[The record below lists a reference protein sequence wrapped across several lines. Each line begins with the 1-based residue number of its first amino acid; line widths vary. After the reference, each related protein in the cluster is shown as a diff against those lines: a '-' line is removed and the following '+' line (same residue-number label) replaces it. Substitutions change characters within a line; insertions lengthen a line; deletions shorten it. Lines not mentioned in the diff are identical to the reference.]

1 MDKKEFKKRGKGLL
15 ALLLAMIMMFGSSM
29 TVLAATI
36 DLNVLTGNGLTE
48 NQILHGGDTIS
59 CYSEGSGGSL
69 TVTIDENTFN
79 ISHTGYYFFKY
90 QLPAG
95 KDYKVIE
102 YSPNVSGQ
110 QFRDCKY
117 IIKLQSIASS
127 TSDSGSSYTSSTSD
141 SGSSYKH
148 EHYFEWVETIEPT
161 ETSDGLME
169 HKCACGA
176 VDDSYV
182 ISGAMAFVKNIVKM
196 IQEAPENG
204 TVEITTDYYTCYT
217 SYILKELIK
226 RPDVSLKTTY
236 KDKDGNARTFTI
248 PAGQAPTDGAQFY
261 GFTYLG
267 NLYGW
272 N

>member
-36 DLNVLTGNGLTE
+36 DLNAVNGNELTV

-59 CYSEGSGGSL
+59 CYSESSGGSL
-69 TVTIDENTFN
+69 TVIIDGNTISEGITRSDYNDR
-79 ISHTGYYFFKY
+79 SPSYYCYLY

-95 KDYKVIE
+95 KDYKVIS
-102 YSPNVSGQ
+102 YDAGIDDSDDTIY
-110 QFRDCKY
+110 RY
-117 IIKLQSIASS
+117 TIKLQSIN
-127 TSDSGSSYTSSTSD
+127 SSTSD

-236 KDKDGNARTFTI
+236 KDKDGNVRTFTI

>member
-29 TVLAATI
+29 TVLAETI
-36 DLNVLTGNGLTE
+36 DLDAGPGGVGLRVG
-48 NQILHGGDTIS
+48 QILKGGDEIKAA
-59 CYSEGSGGSL
+59 SETSGGEFYVS
-69 TVTIDENTFN
+69 IDGIRCIEYTHNN
-79 ISHTGYYFFKY
+79 SDAYEY

-95 KDYKVIE
+95 KDYKVIF
-102 YSPNVSGQ
+102 YSAIPNDNGQ
-110 QFRDCKY
+110 SNNY
-117 IIKLQSIASS
+117 TIMLQSINSS
-127 TSDSGSSYTSSTSD
+127 TSDSASTSD

>member
-36 DLNVLTGNGLTE
+36 DLNAVNGIELTV

-59 CYSEGSGGSL
+59 CYSQSSGGSL
-69 TVTIDENTFN
+69 KVTIDGNT
-79 ISHTGYYFFKY
+79 ISEGITRSDYDYNDSSLSYYCYLY

-102 YSPNVSGQ
+102 YSSAVSGG
-110 QFRDCKY
+110 DHNCTY
-117 IIKLQSIASS
+117 IIKLQSI
-127 TSDSGSSYTSSTSD
+127 TSSTSD

-248 PAGQAPTDGAQFY
+248 PAGQSPTDGAQFY

>member
-1 MDKKEFKKRGKGLL
+1 MHLKIKK
-15 ALLLAMIMMFGSSM
+15 
-29 TVLAATI
+29 
-36 DLNVLTGNGLTE
+36 
-48 NQILHGGDTIS
+48 
-59 CYSEGSGGSL
+59 
-69 TVTIDENTFN
+69 TIDENTFN
-79 ISHTGYYFFKY
+79 SSRTENNDGYYFQY

-102 YSPNVSGQ
+102 YSTDVDGNL
-110 QFRDCKY
+110 FRNCKY
-117 IIKLQSIASS
+117 IIKLQSI
-127 TSDSGSSYTSSTSD
+127 TSSTSD

-182 ISGAMAFVKNIVKM
+182 ISRAMAFVKNIVKM

-236 KDKDGNARTFTI
+236 KDKDGNVRTFTI

>member
-36 DLNVLTGNGLTE
+36 DLNAVNGNELTV

-59 CYSEGSGGSL
+59 CYQEGSGGSL
-69 TVTIDENTFN
+69 TVTIDGN
-79 ISHTGYYFFKY
+79 IISEGITRSYYNDSSPSYYCYLY

-95 KDYKVIE
+95 KDYKVIM
-102 YSPNVSGQ
+102 YSPEVLESSYVKN
-110 QFRDCKY
+110 CKY
-117 IIKLQSIASS
+117 IIVLQSINSS
-127 TSDSGSSYTSSTSD
+127 TSDR
-141 SGSSYKH
+141 H

-169 HKCACGA
+169 HKCACRA

>member
-29 TVLAATI
+29 TVLAETI
-36 DLNVLTGNGLTE
+36 DLNAESGVGLTVG
-48 NQILHGGDTIS
+48 QILKGGDEIKAA
-59 CYSEGSGGSL
+59 SETSGGEFYVS
-69 TVTIDENTFN
+69 IDGIQCIEYTHNN
-79 ISHTGYYFFKY
+79 RDAYEY

-95 KDYKVIE
+95 KDYKVIS
-102 YSPNVSGQ
+102 YSATPNDGLQSNN
-110 QFRDCKY
+110 Y
-117 IIKLQSIASS
+117 TIELQSIN
-127 TSDSGSSYTSSTSD
+127 SSTSD

-182 ISGAMAFVKNIVKM
+182 ISGAMTFVKNIVKM
-196 IQEAPENG
+196 IKEAPENG
-204 TVEITTDYYTCYT
+204 TVEITTSNFSCYT
-217 SYILKELIK
+217 SFILKELSK
-226 RPDVSLKTTY
+226 RPDVSLKTTF
-236 KDKDGNARTFTI
+236 KDKDGSMKTFTI

>member
-29 TVLAATI
+29 TVLAETI
-36 DLNVLTGNGLTE
+36 DLNVLNGNGLTE

-69 TVTIDENTFN
+69 YVTIDENTFN

-102 YSPNVSGQ
+102 YSSNVYNYS
-110 QFRDCKY
+110 RDCEY
-117 IIKLQSIASS
+117 IIKLQSI
-127 TSDSGSSYTSSTSD
+127 TSSTSD

-204 TVEITTDYYTCYT
+204 TVEITTSNFSCYT
-217 SYILKELIK
+217 SFILKELSK
-226 RPDVSLKTTY
+226 RPDVSLKTTF
-236 KDKDGNARTFTI
+236 KDKDGSMKTFTI

>member
-36 DLNVLTGNGLTE
+36 DLNAVNGIELTA

-59 CYSEGSGGSL
+59 CYSENSGGSL
-69 TVTIDENTFN
+69 KVTIDGNTCN
-79 ISHTGYYFFKY
+79 PSYTQNNDGYYFQY

-102 YSPNVSGQ
+102 YSSDVYGYSPV
-110 QFRDCKY
+110 CKY
-117 IIKLQSIASS
+117 IIKLQSI
-127 TSDSGSSYTSSTSD
+127 TSSTSD

-236 KDKDGNARTFTI
+236 KDKDGNVRTFTI

>member
-36 DLNVLTGNGLTE
+36 NLDPGSSGVGLTVG
-48 NQILHGGDTIS
+48 QILKGGDTIS
-59 CYSEGSGGSL
+59 CYSEGSSGTL

-79 ISHTGYYFFKY
+79 YNDGYYFQY

-102 YSPNVSGQ
+102 YSSNVSG
-110 QFRDCKY
+110 FFNDCKY
-117 IIKLQSIASS
+117 IIKLQSITSS

>member
-79 ISHTGYYFFKY
+79 ISHTGNYFFKY

-102 YSPNVSGQ
+102 YSPRFSGQ
-110 QFRDCKY
+110 LFRDCKY
-117 IIKLQSIASS
+117 IIKLQSI
-127 TSDSGSSYTSSTSD
+127 TSSTSD

-236 KDKDGNARTFTI
+236 KDKDGNVRTFTI

>member
-1 MDKKEFKKRGKGLL
+1 MDKKELKKRGKGLL
-15 ALLLAMIMMFGSSM
+15 ALVLAMLMMFGSSL
-29 TVLAATI
+29 TVLAA
-36 DLNVLTGNGLTE
+36 DYELTDANSLREGQTLE
-48 NQILHGGDTIS
+48 GGEKIWIN
-59 CYSEGSGGSL
+59 GSGNSL
-69 TVTIDENTFN
+69 VVKIDGQDLASNTDPN
-79 ISHTGYYFFKY
+79 PYRTYVN
-90 QLPAG
+90 LPAG
-95 KDYKVIE
+95 KSYRVE
-102 YSPNVSGQ
+102 SYSVTPGFPLNRYLVSL
-110 QFRDCKY
+110 R
-117 IIKLQSIASS
+117 SINSS
-127 TSDSGSSYTSSTSD
+127 ATVNDATSSSPHT
-141 SGSSYKH
+141 
-148 EHYFEWVETIEPT
+148 HYFEWVETIEPT

>member
-1 MDKKEFKKRGKGLL
+1 MDKKELKKRGKGML

-36 DLNVLTGNGLTE
+36 NLDAGPSGAGLTIG
-48 NQILHGGDTIS
+48 QILKGGDEIKAASQT
-59 CYSEGSGGSL
+59 SGGDFYVS
-69 TVTIDENTFN
+69 IDGIRCTEYTHNN
-79 ISHTGYYFFKY
+79 NDAYEY

-95 KDYKVIE
+95 KDYKVIS
-102 YSPNVSGQ
+102 YSATPSDDRQSNS
-110 QFRDCKY
+110 Y
-117 IIKLQSIASS
+117 TIMLQSI
-127 TSDSGSSYTSSTSD
+127 TSSTSD

>member
-1 MDKKEFKKRGKGLL
+1 MDKKELKKRGKGLL

-36 DLNVLTGNGLTE
+36 NLDADNASTNLTE
-48 NQILHGGDTIS
+48 NQILHGGDIIKGVS
-59 CYSEGSGGSL
+59 QQSGGKL
-69 TVTIDENTFN
+69 TVIIDGDEIVTSLNDGN
-79 ISHTGYYFFKY
+79 SSPYFGEY
-90 QLPAG
+90 ELPVG
-95 KDYKVIE
+95 KEYKVTA
-102 YSPNVSGQ
+102 YSASIDSANYN
-110 QFRDCKY
+110 Y
-117 IIKLQSIASS
+117 IIKLQSIA
-127 TSDSGSSYTSSTSD
+127 SSTSD

-169 HKCACGA
+169 HKCSCGA

-182 ISGAMAFVKNIVKM
+182 ISGAMTFVKNIVKM
-196 IQEAPENG
+196 IKEAPENG
-204 TVEITTDYYTCYT
+204 TVEITTSNFSCYT
-217 SYILKELIK
+217 SFILNELSK
-226 RPDVSLKTTY
+226 RPDVSLKTTF
-236 KDKDGNARTFTI
+236 KDKDGSMKTFTI

>member
-29 TVLAATI
+29 TVLAETI
-36 DLNVLTGNGLTE
+36 NLNAGSGGVGLTVD
-48 NQILHGGDTIS
+48 QILKGGDTIS
-59 CYSEGSGGSL
+59 CYSESSGGSL
-69 TVTIDENTFN
+69 TVIIDGNTISEGITRSDYNDR
-79 ISHTGYYFFKY
+79 SPSYYCYLY

-102 YSPNVSGQ
+102 YSTDVFGYI
-110 QFRDCKY
+110 RVCKY
-117 IIKLQSIASS
+117 IIKLQSI
-127 TSDSGSSYTSSTSD
+127 TSSTSD

-182 ISGAMAFVKNIVKM
+182 ISGAMAFVKNLVKM

>member
-29 TVLAATI
+29 TVLAA
-36 DLNVLTGNGLTE
+36 DHQLR
-48 NQILHGGDTIS
+48 DAS
-59 CYSEGSGGSL
+59 SL
-69 TVTIDENTFN
+69 TVNQTLEGGEKILISASGNSLVVKIDGQDLAENTDNNLF
-79 ISHTGYYFFKY
+79 IKY
-90 QLPAG
+90 VNLPAG
-95 KDYKVIE
+95 KSYRVE
-102 YSPNVSGQ
+102 SYSVTPGYPNQYFVSL
-110 QFRDCKY
+110 R
-117 IIKLQSIASS
+117 SINSS
-127 TSDSGSSYTSSTSD
+127 ATVNDATSSSPHT
-141 SGSSYKH
+141 
-148 EHYFEWVETIEPT
+148 HYFEWVETIEPT

-182 ISGAMAFVKNIVKM
+182 ISGAMTFVKNIVKL
-196 IQEAPENG
+196 IKEAPENG
-204 TVEITTDYYTCYT
+204 TVEITTSNFSCYT
-217 SYILKELIK
+217 SFILKELSK
-226 RPDVSLKTTY
+226 RPDVSLKTTF
-236 KDKDGNARTFTI
+236 KDKDGSMKTFTI

>member
-1 MDKKEFKKRGKGLL
+1 M
-15 ALLLAMIMMFGSSM
+15 
-29 TVLAATI
+29 
-36 DLNVLTGNGLTE
+36 
-48 NQILHGGDTIS
+48 
-59 CYSEGSGGSL
+59 
-69 TVTIDENTFN
+69 
-79 ISHTGYYFFKY
+79 
-90 QLPAG
+90 
-95 KDYKVIE
+95 
-102 YSPNVSGQ
+102 YSPEVLESSYVKN
-110 QFRDCKY
+110 CKY
-117 IIKLQSIASS
+117 IIVLQSINSS
-127 TSDSGSSYTSSTSD
+127 TSDR
-141 SGSSYKH
+141 H

-226 RPDVSLKTTY
+226 PPDVSLKTTY

>member
-15 ALLLAMIMMFGSSM
+15 ALVLAMIMMFGSSL
-29 TVLAATI
+29 TVLASTTKI
-36 DLNVLTGNGLTE
+36 LNDNTSLTVGT
-48 NQILHGGDTIS
+48 ILHGGDTIKNGF
-59 CYSEGSGGSL
+59 ESGNL
-69 TVTIDENTFN
+69 IVYIDDVQQSVIWDGAHRSFTLPTEA
-79 ISHTGYYFFKY
+79 GFKY
-90 QLPAG
+90 SV
-95 KDYKVIE
+95 DF
-102 YSPNVSGQ
+102 YSYEADGEKLTTVKLKKKSAASDGSTTQHTDNTPN
-110 QFRDCKY
+110 
-117 IIKLQSIASS
+117 AEPH
-127 TSDSGSSYTSSTSD
+127 T
-141 SGSSYKH
+141 
-148 EHYFEWVETIEPT
+148 HYFEWVETIEPT

-182 ISGAMAFVKNIVKM
+182 ISGAMTFVKNIVKM

-204 TVEITTDYYTCYT
+204 TVEITTSNFSCYT
-217 SYILKELIK
+217 SYILKELSK
-226 RPDVSLKTTY
+226 RPDVSLKTTF
-236 KDKDGNARTFTI
+236 KDKDGSTKTFTI

>member
-15 ALLLAMIMMFGSSM
+15 ALLLAMIMMFGSSL
-29 TVLAATI
+29 TVFAQEY
-36 DLNVLTGNGLTE
+36 VLLGDDSLTE
-48 NQILHGGDTIS
+48 GQPLEGGDKIS
-59 CYSEGSGGSL
+59 VYASGNSL
-69 TVTIDENTFN
+69 EVLIDDQSQQIGEEN
-79 ISHTGYYFFKY
+79 GYYYFE
-90 QLPAG
+90 LPADKSYRVESFS
-95 KDYKVIE
+95 KDERTDSSDKIYR
-102 YSPNVSGQ
+102 VS
-110 QFRDCKY
+110 
-117 IIKLQSIASS
+117 LQSINSS
-127 TSDSGSSYTSSTSD
+127 DTVNKVGSSSPHT
-141 SGSSYKH
+141 H
-148 EHYFEWVETIEPT
+148 NFEWVETIEPT

-182 ISGAMAFVKNIVKM
+182 IPGSMAFVKNIVKM
-196 IQEAPENG
+196 IQEAPGNG
-204 TVEITTDYYTCYT
+204 TVEITTGNYTCYT
-217 SYILKELIK
+217 AYIINELIK

-236 KDKDGNARTFTI
+236 KDKDGNVKSFTI

>member
-29 TVLAATI
+29 TVLAETI
-36 DLNVLTGNGLTE
+36 DLNVLNGNGLTE

-69 TVTIDENTFN
+69 YVTIDENTFN
-79 ISHTGYYFFKY
+79 LSYTVNNDGYYFQY

-102 YSPNVSGQ
+102 YSSDVSGYIS
-110 QFRDCKY
+110 DCKY
-117 IIKLQSIASS
+117 IIKLQSI
-127 TSDSGSSYTSSTSD
+127 TSSTSD

>member
-29 TVLAATI
+29 TVLAETI
-36 DLNVLTGNGLTE
+36 DLNVLNGNGLTV

-59 CYSEGSGGSL
+59 CYSEGSSGSL
-69 TVTIDENTFN
+69 NVTIDENTFN
-79 ISHTGYYFFKY
+79 LSYTQNNDGYYFQY

-95 KDYKVIE
+95 KEYKVTAYNTSIANHD
-102 YSPNVSGQ
+102 YN
-110 QFRDCKY
+110 Y
-117 IIKLQSIASS
+117 IIELQSIN
-127 TSDSGSSYTSSTSD
+127 SSTSD

-182 ISGAMAFVKNIVKM
+182 ISGAMTFVKNIVKL
-196 IQEAPENG
+196 IKEAPENG
-204 TVEITTDYYTCYT
+204 TVEITTSNFSCYT
-217 SYILKELIK
+217 SFILKELSK
-226 RPDVSLKTTY
+226 RPDVSLKTTF
-236 KDKDGNARTFTI
+236 KDKDGSMKTFTI

>member
-36 DLNVLTGNGLTE
+36 DLNAVNGIELTV
-48 NQILHGGDTIS
+48 NQILHGGDTIL
-59 CYSEGSGGSL
+59 CYSQGSGGSL
-69 TVTIDENTFN
+69 YVTIDENTFN
-79 ISHTGYYFFKY
+79 SSRTENNDGYYFQY

-102 YSPNVSGQ
+102 YSSDVYGYSPV
-110 QFRDCKY
+110 CKY
-117 IIKLQSIASS
+117 TIKLQSIN
-127 TSDSGSSYTSSTSD
+127 SSTSD

-248 PAGQAPTDGAQFY
+248 QAGQAPTDGAQFY

>member
-29 TVLAATI
+29 TVLAA
-36 DLNVLTGNGLTE
+36 DHELRNA
-48 NQILHGGDTIS
+48 S
-59 CYSEGSGGSL
+59 SL
-69 TVTIDENTFN
+69 TVNQTLEGGEKIWINASGNSLVVKIDGQDLANNTDTN
-79 ISHTGYYFFKY
+79 SYITYVN
-90 QLPAG
+90 LPAG
-95 KDYKVIE
+95 KSYRVE
-102 YSPNVSGQ
+102 SYSVTRRDPFSHYLVSL
-110 QFRDCKY
+110 R
-117 IIKLQSIASS
+117 SINSS
-127 TSDSGSSYTSSTSD
+127 ATVNDATSSSPHT
-141 SGSSYKH
+141 
-148 EHYFEWVETIEPT
+148 HYFEWVETIEPT

>member
-29 TVLAATI
+29 TVLAETI
-36 DLNVLTGNGLTE
+36 DLNVLNGNGLTV

-69 TVTIDENTFN
+69 YVTIDENTFN

-90 QLPAG
+90 QLQAG
-95 KDYKVIE
+95 KDYKVIM
-102 YSPNVSGQ
+102 YSPEVLESSYVKN
-110 QFRDCKY
+110 CKY
-117 IIKLQSIASS
+117 IIVLQSINSS
-127 TSDSGSSYTSSTSD
+127 TSDR
-141 SGSSYKH
+141 H

>member
-36 DLNVLTGNGLTE
+36 DLNAVNGNELTV

-59 CYSEGSGGSL
+59 CYQEGSGGSL
-69 TVTIDENTFN
+69 TVTIDGN
-79 ISHTGYYFFKY
+79 IISEGITRSYYNDSSPSYYCYLY

-95 KDYKVIE
+95 KDYKVISYE
-102 YSPNVSGQ
+102 AEKDDNNTDY
-110 QFRDCKY
+110 Y
-117 IIKLQSIASS
+117 LYTIKLQSIAL
-127 TSDSGSSYTSSTSD
+127 STSD

>member
-29 TVLAATI
+29 TVLAETI

-59 CYSEGSGGSL
+59 CYSAGSGGSL

-79 ISHTGYYFFKY
+79 PNRTLNTFYYFQY

-102 YSPNVSGQ
+102 YSSDVQGGDSN
-110 QFRDCKY
+110 CTY
-117 IIKLQSIASS
+117 IIKLQSIN
-127 TSDSGSSYTSSTSD
+127 SSTSD

-236 KDKDGNARTFTI
+236 KDKDGNVRTFTI

>member
-36 DLNVLTGNGLTE
+36 NLDADDPSTNLTE
-48 NQILHGGDTIS
+48 NQILHGGDTIK
-59 CYSEGSGGSL
+59 GVKHQSGGKL
-69 TVTIDENTFN
+69 KITIDESTYEIQLEWDSANSF
-79 ISHTGYYFFKY
+79 YFGEY
-90 QLPAG
+90 ELPVG
-95 KDYKVIE
+95 KEYKVTAYSASIDSAE
-102 YSPNVSGQ
+102 YN
-110 QFRDCKY
+110 Y
-117 IIKLQSIASS
+117 IIKLQSIA
-127 TSDSGSSYTSSTSD
+127 SSTSD

-182 ISGAMAFVKNIVKM
+182 ISGAMTFVKNIVKM
-196 IQEAPENG
+196 IKEAPENG
-204 TVEITTDYYTCYT
+204 TVEITTSNFSCYT
-217 SYILKELIK
+217 SFILNELSK
-226 RPDVSLKTTY
+226 RPDVSLKTTF
-236 KDKDGNARTFTI
+236 KDKDGSMKTFTI

>member
-29 TVLAATI
+29 TVLAETI
-36 DLNVLTGNGLTE
+36 DLNVLNGNGLTV

-59 CYSEGSGGSL
+59 CYSEGSAGSL

-95 KDYKVIE
+95 KEYKVTAYNASIDNHD
-102 YSPNVSGQ
+102 Y
-110 QFRDCKY
+110 DY
-117 IIKLQSIASS
+117 IIELQSIN
-127 TSDSGSSYTSSTSD
+127 SSTSD

-182 ISGAMAFVKNIVKM
+182 ISGAMTFVKNIVKM
-196 IQEAPENG
+196 IKEAPENG
-204 TVEITTDYYTCYT
+204 TVEITTSNFSCYT
-217 SYILKELIK
+217 SFILKELSK
-226 RPDVSLKTTY
+226 RPDVSLKTTF
-236 KDKDGNARTFTI
+236 KDKDGSMKTFTI